1 MDLPSRKNTDT
12 LMEKAG
18 MTMDYKRVESRGKT
32 LSMHIDESMQVVVRA
47 PRWVP
52 KSEVDRFVLTHES
65 WIQKATERQRRR
77 NEQEALLTPEHIAEL
92 RAQASAYLPQ
102 RTAYF
107 AKLMGVCPKSV
118 KITSAKKRFGSCSGQ
133 NGICYSWRLMLYPK
147 EAVDYVVVH
156 ELAHIRQKNHS
167 SAFYREIEK
176 ILPDY
181 KERAKL
187 LKDK

>member
-1 MDLPSRKNTDT
+1 
-12 LMEKAG
+12 
-18 MTMDYKRVESRGKT
+18 MDYKRVECRGKT
-32 LSMHIDESMQVVVRA
+32 LSLHIDETLQVVVRA

-52 KSEVDRFVLTHES
+52 KAEVDRFVRSHEN

-77 NEQEALLTPEHIAEL
+77 NEQEAQLTEKRITELKALAKAEL
-92 RAQASAYLPQ
+92 PR

-107 AKLMGVCPKSV
+107 AKIMGVTPTSV

-133 NGICYSWRLMLYPK
+133 NGICYSWRLMLCPS
-147 EAVDYVVVH
+147 EAIDYVVVH

-167 SAFYREIEK
+167 PAFYKEVAK

-181 KERAKL
+181 KAREKL
-187 LKDK
+187 LKGK

>member
-1 MDLPSRKNTDT
+1 
-12 LMEKAG
+12 
-18 MTMDYKRVESRGKT
+18 MDYKRVECRGKT
-32 LSMHIDESMQVVVRA
+32 LSLHIDETLQVVVRA

-52 KSEVDRFVLTHES
+52 KAEVDRFVRSHEN

-77 NEQEALLTPEHIAEL
+77 NEQEAQLTEKRITELKALAKAEL
-92 RAQASAYLPQ
+92 PR

-107 AKLMGVCPKSV
+107 AKIMGVTPTRI

-133 NGICYSWRLMLYPK
+133 NGICYSWRLMLYPS
-147 EAVDYVVVH
+147 EAIDYVVVH

-167 SAFYREIEK
+167 LAFYREIEK

-181 KERAKL
+181 KARAKL

>member
-1 MDLPSRKNTDT
+1 
-12 LMEKAG
+12 
-18 MTMDYKRVESRGKT
+18 MDYKRVECRGKT
-32 LSMHIDESMQVVVRA
+32 LSLHIDETLQVVVRA

-52 KSEVDRFVLTHES
+52 KAEVDRFVRSHES

-77 NEQEALLTPEHIAEL
+77 NEQEAQLTEKRITELKALAKAEL
-92 RAQASAYLPQ
+92 PR

-107 AKLMGVCPKSV
+107 AKIMGVTPTSV

-133 NGICYSWRLMLYPK
+133 NGICYSWRLMLYPS
-147 EAVDYVVVH
+147 EAIDYVVVH

-167 SAFYREIEK
+167 PAFYREIEK

-181 KERAKL
+181 KARAKL

>member
-1 MDLPSRKNTDT
+1 
-12 LMEKAG
+12 
-18 MTMDYKRVESRGKT
+18 MDYKRVECRGKT
-32 LSMHIDESMQVVVRA
+32 LSLHIDETLQVVVRA

-52 KSEVDRFVLTHES
+52 KAEVDRFVRSHEN

-77 NEQEALLTPEHIAEL
+77 NEQEAQLTEKRITELKALAKAEL
-92 RAQASAYLPQ
+92 PR

-107 AKLMGVCPKSV
+107 AKIMGVTPKSV

-133 NGICYSWRLMLYPK
+133 NGICYSWRLMLYPS
-147 EAVDYVVVH
+147 EAIDYVVVH

-167 SAFYREIEK
+167 PAFYREIEK

-181 KERAKL
+181 KARAKL

>member
-1 MDLPSRKNTDT
+1 
-12 LMEKAG
+12 
-18 MTMDYKRVESRGKT
+18 MDYKRVECRGKT
-32 LSMHIDESMQVVVRA
+32 LSLHIDETLQVVVRA

-52 KSEVDRFVLTHES
+52 KAEVDRFVRSHES

-77 NEQEALLTPEHIAEL
+77 NEQEAQLTEKRITELKALAKAEL
-92 RAQASAYLPQ
+92 PR
-102 RTAYF
+102 RTACF
-107 AKLMGVCPKSV
+107 AKIMGVTPKSV

-133 NGICYSWRLMLYPK
+133 NGICYSWRLMLYPS
-147 EAVDYVVVH
+147 EAIDYVVVH

-167 SAFYREIEK
+167 PAFYREIEK

-181 KERAKL
+181 KARAKL

>member
-1 MDLPSRKNTDT
+1 
-12 LMEKAG
+12 
-18 MTMDYKRVESRGKT
+18 MDYKRVECRGKT
-32 LSMHIDESMQVVVRA
+32 LSLHIDETLQVIVRA

-52 KSEVDRFVLTHES
+52 KAEVDRFVRAHES

-77 NEQEALLTPEHIAEL
+77 NEQEAQLTEKRITELKALAKAEL
-92 RAQASAYLPQ
+92 PR

-107 AKLMGVCPKSV
+107 AKIMGVTPKSV

-133 NGICYSWRLMLYPK
+133 NGICYSWRLMLYPS
-147 EAVDYVVVH
+147 EAIDYVVVH

-167 SAFYREIEK
+167 PAFYKEVAK

-181 KERAKL
+181 KARAKL

>member
-1 MDLPSRKNTDT
+1 
-12 LMEKAG
+12 
-18 MTMDYKRVESRGKT
+18 MDYKRVECRGKT
-32 LSMHIDESMQVVVRA
+32 LSLHIDETLQVVVRA

-52 KSEVDRFVLTHES
+52 KAEVDRFVRSHES

-77 NEQEALLTPEHIAEL
+77 NEQEAQLTEKRITELKALAKAEL
-92 RAQASAYLPQ
+92 PR

-107 AKLMGVCPKSV
+107 AKMMGVCPKSV

-133 NGICYSWRLMLYPK
+133 NGICYSWRLMLYPS
-147 EAVDYVVVH
+147 EAIDYVVVH

-167 SAFYREIEK
+167 PAFYKEVAK

-181 KERAKL
+181 KARAKL
-187 LKDK
+187 LEDK

>member
-1 MDLPSRKNTDT
+1 
-12 LMEKAG
+12 
-18 MTMDYKRVESRGKT
+18 MDYKRVECRGKT
-32 LSMHIDESMQVVVRA
+32 LSLHIDETLQVVVRA

-52 KSEVDRFVLTHES
+52 KAEVDRFVRAHES

-77 NEQEALLTPEHIAEL
+77 NEQEAQLTEKRITELKALAKAEL
-92 RAQASAYLPQ
+92 PR

-107 AKLMGVCPKSV
+107 AKIMGVTPTSV

-133 NGICYSWRLMLYPK
+133 NGICYSWRLMLYPS
-147 EAVDYVVVH
+147 EAIDYVVVH

-167 SAFYREIEK
+167 PAFYREIEK

-181 KERAKL
+181 KARAKL

>member
-1 MDLPSRKNTDT
+1 
-12 LMEKAG
+12 
-18 MTMDYKRVESRGKT
+18 MDYKRVECRGKT
-32 LSMHIDESMQVVVRA
+32 LSLHIDETLQVVVRA

-52 KSEVDRFVLTHES
+52 KAEVDRFVRSHES

-77 NEQEALLTPEHIAEL
+77 NEQEAQLTEKRITELKALAKAEL
-92 RAQASAYLPQ
+92 PR

-107 AKLMGVCPKSV
+107 AKIMGVTPTSI

-133 NGICYSWRLMLYPK
+133 NGICYSWRLMLYPS
-147 EAVDYVVVH
+147 EAIDYVVVH

-167 SAFYREIEK
+167 PAFYREIEK

-181 KERAKL
+181 KARAKL

>member
-1 MDLPSRKNTDT
+1 
-12 LMEKAG
+12 
-18 MTMDYKRVESRGKT
+18 MDYKRVECRGKT
-32 LSMHIDESMQVVVRA
+32 LSLHIDETLQVVVRA

-52 KSEVDRFVLTHES
+52 KAEVDRFVQSHES

-77 NEQEALLTPEHIAEL
+77 NEQEALLTEKRITELKALAKAEL
-92 RAQASAYLPQ
+92 PR

-107 AKLMGVCPKSV
+107 AKIMGVTPKSV

-167 SAFYREIEK
+167 PAFYREIEK
-176 ILPDY
+176 FLPDY
-181 KERAKL
+181 KARAKL

>member
-1 MDLPSRKNTDT
+1 
-12 LMEKAG
+12 
-18 MTMDYKRVESRGKT
+18 MDYKRIECRGKT
-32 LSMHIDESMQVVVRA
+32 LSLHIDETLQVVVRA

-52 KSEVDRFVLTHES
+52 KAEVDRFVRSHEN

-77 NEQEALLTPEHIAEL
+77 NEQEAQLTEKRITELKVLAKAEL
-92 RAQASAYLPQ
+92 PR

-107 AKLMGVCPKSV
+107 AKIMGVTPTSI

-133 NGICYSWRLMLYPK
+133 NGICYSWRLMLYPS
-147 EAVDYVVVH
+147 EAIDYVVVH

-167 SAFYREIEK
+167 PAFYREIEK

-181 KERAKL
+181 KARAKL

>member
-1 MDLPSRKNTDT
+1 
-12 LMEKAG
+12 
-18 MTMDYKRVESRGKT
+18 MDYKRVECRGKT
-32 LSMHIDESMQVVVRA
+32 LSLHIDETLHVVVRA

-52 KSEVDRFVLTHES
+52 KAEVDRFVQSHES

-77 NEQEALLTPEHIAEL
+77 NEQEALLTEKRITELKALAKAEL
-92 RAQASAYLPQ
+92 PR

-107 AKLMGVCPKSV
+107 AKIMGVTPKSV

-133 NGICYSWRLMLYPK
+133 NGICYSWRLMLYPS
-147 EAVDYVVVH
+147 EAIDYVVVH

-167 SAFYREIEK
+167 PAFYREIEK

-181 KERAKL
+181 KARAKL

>member
-1 MDLPSRKNTDT
+1 
-12 LMEKAG
+12 
-18 MTMDYKRVESRGKT
+18 MDYKRVECRGKT
-32 LSMHIDESMQVVVRA
+32 LSLHIDETLQVVVRA

-52 KSEVDRFVLTHES
+52 KAEVDRFVRSHEN

-77 NEQEALLTPEHIAEL
+77 NEQEAQLTEKRITELKALAKAEL
-92 RAQASAYLPQ
+92 PR

-107 AKLMGVCPKSV
+107 AKIMGVTPTSV

-133 NGICYSWRLMLYPK
+133 NGICYSWRLMLYPS
-147 EAVDYVVVH
+147 EAIDYVVVH

-167 SAFYREIEK
+167 PAFYREIEK

-181 KERAKL
+181 TARAKL

>member
-1 MDLPSRKNTDT
+1 
-12 LMEKAG
+12 
-18 MTMDYKRVESRGKT
+18 MDYKRVECRGKT
-32 LSMHIDESMQVVVRA
+32 LSLHIDETLQVVVRA

-52 KSEVDRFVLTHES
+52 KAEVDRFVRAHES

-77 NEQEALLTPEHIAEL
+77 NEQEAQLTEKRITELKALAKAEL
-92 RAQASAYLPQ
+92 PR

-107 AKLMGVCPKSV
+107 AKIMGVTPKSV

-133 NGICYSWRLMLYPK
+133 NGICYSWRLMLYPS
-147 EAVDYVVVH
+147 EAIDYVVVH

-167 SAFYREIEK
+167 PAFYREIEK

-181 KERAKL
+181 KARAKL

>member
-1 MDLPSRKNTDT
+1 MKIVSTAFL
-12 LMEKAG
+12 L
-18 MTMDYKRVESRGKT
+18 
-32 LSMHIDESMQVVVRA
+32 LSLHIDETLHVVVRA

-52 KSEVDRFVLTHES
+52 KAEVDRFVQSHES

-77 NEQEALLTPEHIAEL
+77 NEQEALLTEKRITELKALAKAEL
-92 RAQASAYLPQ
+92 PR

-107 AKLMGVCPKSV
+107 AKIMGVTPKSV

-167 SAFYREIEK
+167 PAFYREIEK

-181 KERAKL
+181 KARAKL

>member
-1 MDLPSRKNTDT
+1 
-12 LMEKAG
+12 
-18 MTMDYKRVESRGKT
+18 MDYKRVECRGKT
-32 LSMHIDESMQVVVRA
+32 LSLHIDETLQVVVRA

-52 KSEVDRFVLTHES
+52 KAEVDRFVRSHES

-77 NEQEALLTPEHIAEL
+77 NKQEALLTEKRITELKALAKAEL
-92 RAQASAYLPQ
+92 PR

-107 AKLMGVCPKSV
+107 AKIMGVTPKSV
-118 KITSAKKRFGSCSGQ
+118 KIISAKKRFGSCSGQ

-167 SAFYREIEK
+167 PAFYREIEK

-181 KERAKL
+181 KARAKL

>member
-1 MDLPSRKNTDT
+1 
-12 LMEKAG
+12 
-18 MTMDYKRVESRGKT
+18 MDYKRVECRGKT
-32 LSMHIDESMQVVVRA
+32 LSLHIDETLQVVVRV

-52 KSEVDRFVLTHES
+52 KAEVDRFVRSHES

-77 NEQEALLTPEHIAEL
+77 NEQEAQLTEKRITELKALAKAEL
-92 RAQASAYLPQ
+92 LR

-107 AKLMGVCPKSV
+107 AKIMGVTPKSI

-133 NGICYSWRLMLYPK
+133 NGICYSWRLMLYPS
-147 EAVDYVVVH
+147 EAIDYVVVH

-167 SAFYREIEK
+167 PAFYREVAK

-181 KERAKL
+181 KAREKL
-187 LKDK
+187 LKGK

>member
-52 KSEVDRFVLTHES
+52 KSEVDRFVKTHEN
-65 WIQKATERQRRR
+65 WIEKAVARQRRR
-77 NEQEALLTPEHIAEL
+77 NEQEALLTPERIAEL

>member
-1 MDLPSRKNTDT
+1 
-12 LMEKAG
+12 
-18 MTMDYKRVESRGKT
+18 MDYKRVECRGKT
-32 LSMHIDESMQVVVRA
+32 LSLHIDETLQVVVRS

-52 KSEVDRFVLTHES
+52 KAEVDRFVQSHEN

-77 NEQEALLTPEHIAEL
+77 NEQEALLTEKRITELKALAKAEL
-92 RAQASAYLPQ
+92 PR

-107 AKLMGVCPKSV
+107 AKIMGVTPKSV

-133 NGICYSWRLMLYPK
+133 NGICYSWRLMLYPS
-147 EAVDYVVVH
+147 EAIDYVVVH

-167 SAFYREIEK
+167 PAFYREIEK

-181 KERAKL
+181 KARAKL

>member
-1 MDLPSRKNTDT
+1 MN
-12 LMEKAG
+12 
-18 MTMDYKRVESRGKT
+18 YKRVDCRGKT
-32 LSMHIDESMQVVVRA
+32 LSLHIDETLQVIVRA

-52 KSEVDRFVLTHES
+52 KAEVDRFVRSHES

-77 NEQEALLTPEHIAEL
+77 NEQEAQLTEKRITELKALAKAEL
-92 RAQASAYLPQ
+92 PR

-107 AKLMGVCPKSV
+107 AKIMGVTPTSI

-167 SAFYREIEK
+167 PAFYREIEK

-181 KERAKL
+181 KARAKL

>member
-1 MDLPSRKNTDT
+1 
-12 LMEKAG
+12 
-18 MTMDYKRVESRGKT
+18 MDYKRVECRGKT
-32 LSMHIDESMQVVVRA
+32 LSLHIDETLQVVVRA

-52 KSEVDRFVLTHES
+52 KAEVDRFVRSHES

-77 NEQEALLTPEHIAEL
+77 NEQEAQLTEKRIMELKALAKAEL
-92 RAQASAYLPQ
+92 PR

-107 AKLMGVCPKSV
+107 AKIMGVTPKSV

-133 NGICYSWRLMLYPK
+133 NGICYSWRLMLYPS
-147 EAVDYVVVH
+147 EAIDYVVVH

-167 SAFYREIEK
+167 PAFYREIEK

-181 KERAKL
+181 KARAKL

>member
-1 MDLPSRKNTDT
+1 MN
-12 LMEKAG
+12 
-18 MTMDYKRVESRGKT
+18 YKRVDCRGKT
-32 LSMHIDESMQVVVRA
+32 LSLHIDETLQVVVRA

-52 KSEVDRFVLTHES
+52 KAEVDRFVKTHEN
-65 WIQKATERQRRR
+65 WIEKAAARQRRR
-77 NEQEALLTPEHIAEL
+77 NEQEAQLTEKRITELKALAKAEL
-92 RAQASAYLPQ
+92 PR

-107 AKLMGVCPKSV
+107 AKIMGVTPKSV

-167 SAFYREIEK
+167 PAFYREIEK

-181 KERAKL
+181 KARAKL

>member
-1 MDLPSRKNTDT
+1 
-12 LMEKAG
+12 
-18 MTMDYKRVESRGKT
+18 MDYKRVECRGKT
-32 LSMHIDESMQVVVRA
+32 LSLHIDETLQVVVRA

-52 KSEVDRFVLTHES
+52 KAEVDRFVLTHES

-77 NEQEALLTPEHIAEL
+77 NEQEALLTEKRITELKALAKAEL
-92 RAQASAYLPQ
+92 PR

-107 AKLMGVCPKSV
+107 AKTMGVTPTSI

-133 NGICYSWRLMLYPK
+133 NGICYSWRLMLYPS
-147 EAVDYVVVH
+147 EAIDYVVVH

-167 SAFYREIEK
+167 PAFYREIEK

>member
-1 MDLPSRKNTDT
+1 
-12 LMEKAG
+12 
-18 MTMDYKRVESRGKT
+18 MDYKRVECRGKT
-32 LSMHIDESMQVVVRA
+32 LSLHIDETLQVVVRA

-52 KSEVDRFVLTHES
+52 KAEVDRFVKTHEN
-65 WIQKATERQRRR
+65 WIEKAAARQRRR
-77 NEQEALLTPEHIAEL
+77 NEQEAQLTEKRITELKALAKAEL
-92 RAQASAYLPQ
+92 PR

-107 AKLMGVCPKSV
+107 AKIMGVTPKSV

-133 NGICYSWRLMLYPK
+133 NGICYSWRLMLYPS
-147 EAVDYVVVH
+147 EAIDYVVVH

-167 SAFYREIEK
+167 PAFYREIEK

-181 KERAKL
+181 KARAKL

>member
-1 MDLPSRKNTDT
+1 
-12 LMEKAG
+12 
-18 MTMDYKRVESRGKT
+18 MDYKRVECRGKT
-32 LSMHIDESMQVVVRA
+32 LSLHIDETLQVVVRA

-52 KSEVDRFVLTHES
+52 KAEVDRFVRSHES

-77 NEQEALLTPEHIAEL
+77 NKQEAQLTEKRITELKALAKAEL
-92 RAQASAYLPQ
+92 PR

-107 AKLMGVCPKSV
+107 AKIMGVTPKSV

-167 SAFYREIEK
+167 PAFYREIEK

-181 KERAKL
+181 KARAKL

>member
-1 MDLPSRKNTDT
+1 
-12 LMEKAG
+12 
-18 MTMDYKRVESRGKT
+18 MDYKRVECRGKT
-32 LSMHIDESMQVVVRA
+32 LSLHIDETLQVVVRA

-52 KSEVDRFVLTHES
+52 KAEVDRFVRSHES

-77 NEQEALLTPEHIAEL
+77 NEQEAQLTEKRITELKALAKAEL
-92 RAQASAYLPQ
+92 PR

-107 AKLMGVCPKSV
+107 AKIMGVTPKSV

-167 SAFYREIEK
+167 PAFYREIEK

-181 KERAKL
+181 KARAKL

>member
-1 MDLPSRKNTDT
+1 
-12 LMEKAG
+12 
-18 MTMDYKRVESRGKT
+18 MDYKRVECRGKT
-32 LSMHIDESMQVVVRA
+32 LSLHIDETLQVVVRA

-52 KSEVDRFVLTHES
+52 KAEVDRFVRSHES

-77 NEQEALLTPEHIAEL
+77 NEQEAQLTEKRITELKALAKAEL
-92 RAQASAYLPQ
+92 PR

-107 AKLMGVCPKSV
+107 AKIMGVTPKSV

-133 NGICYSWRLMLYPK
+133 NGICYSWRLMLYPS
-147 EAVDYVVVH
+147 EAIDYVVVH
-156 ELAHIRQKNHS
+156 ELAHIRQQNHS
-167 SAFYREIEK
+167 PAFYREIEK

-181 KERAKL
+181 KARAKL

>member
-1 MDLPSRKNTDT
+1 
-12 LMEKAG
+12 
-18 MTMDYKRVESRGKT
+18 MDYKRVECRGKT
-32 LSMHIDESMQVVVRA
+32 LSLHIDETLQVVVRA

-52 KSEVDRFVLTHES
+52 KAEVDRFVRSHES

-77 NEQEALLTPEHIAEL
+77 NEQEAQLTEKRITELKALAKAEL
-92 RAQASAYLPQ
+92 PR

-107 AKLMGVCPKSV
+107 AKMMGVCPKSV

-133 NGICYSWRLMLYPK
+133 NGICYSWRLMLYPS
-147 EAVDYVVVH
+147 EAIDYVVVH

-167 SAFYREIEK
+167 PAFYREIEK

-181 KERAKL
+181 KARAKL

>member
-1 MDLPSRKNTDT
+1 
-12 LMEKAG
+12 
-18 MTMDYKRVESRGKT
+18 MDYKRVECRGKT
-32 LSMHIDESMQVVVRA
+32 LSLHIDKTLQVVVRA

-52 KSEVDRFVLTHES
+52 KAEVDRFVLTHES

-77 NEQEALLTPEHIAEL
+77 NEQEAQLTEKRITELKALAKAEL
-92 RAQASAYLPQ
+92 PR

-107 AKLMGVCPKSV
+107 AKIMGVTPTSI

-167 SAFYREIEK
+167 PAFYKEVAK

-181 KERAKL
+181 KAREKL
-187 LKDK
+187 LKGK

>member
-1 MDLPSRKNTDT
+1 
-12 LMEKAG
+12 
-18 MTMDYKRVESRGKT
+18 MDYKRVECRGKT
-32 LSMHIDESMQVVVRA
+32 LSLHIDETLQVVVRA

-52 KSEVDRFVLTHES
+52 KAEVDRFVRSHES

-77 NEQEALLTPEHIAEL
+77 NKQEAQLTEKRITELKALAKAEL
-92 RAQASAYLPQ
+92 PR

-107 AKLMGVCPKSV
+107 AKIMGVTPTSI

-167 SAFYREIEK
+167 PAFYREIEK

-181 KERAKL
+181 KARAKL

>member
-1 MDLPSRKNTDT
+1 
-12 LMEKAG
+12 
-18 MTMDYKRVESRGKT
+18 MDYKRVECRGKT
-32 LSMHIDESMQVVVRA
+32 LSLHIDETLQVVVRA

-52 KSEVDRFVLTHES
+52 KAEVDRFVRSHEN

-77 NEQEALLTPEHIAEL
+77 NEQEAQLTEKRITELKALAKAEL
-92 RAQASAYLPQ
+92 PR

-107 AKLMGVCPKSV
+107 AKIMGVTPKSV

-133 NGICYSWRLMLYPK
+133 NGICYSWRLMLCPS
-147 EAVDYVVVH
+147 EAIDYVVVH

-167 SAFYREIEK
+167 PAFYKEVAK

-181 KERAKL
+181 KAREKL
-187 LKDK
+187 LKGNNRR

>member
-1 MDLPSRKNTDT
+1 
-12 LMEKAG
+12 
-18 MTMDYKRVESRGKT
+18 MDYKRVECRGKT
-32 LSMHIDESMQVVVRA
+32 LSLHIDETLQVVVRA

-52 KSEVDRFVLTHES
+52 KAEVDRFVLTHES

-77 NEQEALLTPEHIAEL
+77 NEQEAQLTEKRITELKALAKAEL
-92 RAQASAYLPQ
+92 PR

-107 AKLMGVCPKSV
+107 AKIMGVTPKSV

-167 SAFYREIEK
+167 PAFYREIEK

-181 KERAKL
+181 KARAKL

>member
-1 MDLPSRKNTDT
+1 
-12 LMEKAG
+12 
-18 MTMDYKRVESRGKT
+18 MDYKRVECRGKT
-32 LSMHIDESMQVVVRA
+32 LSLHIDETLQVVVRA

-52 KSEVDRFVLTHES
+52 KAEVDRFVRSHES

-77 NEQEALLTPEHIAEL
+77 NEQEAQLTEKRITELKALAKAEL
-92 RAQASAYLPQ
+92 PR

-107 AKLMGVCPKSV
+107 AKIMGVTPKSV

-133 NGICYSWRLMLYPK
+133 NGICYSWRLMLYPS
-147 EAVDYVVVH
+147 EAIDYVVVH

-167 SAFYREIEK
+167 PAFYREIEK

-181 KERAKL
+181 KARAKL

>member
-1 MDLPSRKNTDT
+1 
-12 LMEKAG
+12 
-18 MTMDYKRVESRGKT
+18 MDYKRVECRGKT
-32 LSMHIDESMQVVVRA
+32 LSLHIDETLHVVVRA

-52 KSEVDRFVLTHES
+52 KAEVDRFVQSHES

-77 NEQEALLTPEHIAEL
+77 NEQEALLTEKRITELKALAKAEL
-92 RAQASAYLPQ
+92 PR

-107 AKLMGVCPKSV
+107 AKIMGVTPKSV

-167 SAFYREIEK
+167 PAFYREIEK

-181 KERAKL
+181 KARAKL

>member
-1 MDLPSRKNTDT
+1 
-12 LMEKAG
+12 
-18 MTMDYKRVESRGKT
+18 MDYKRVECRGKT
-32 LSMHIDESMQVVVRA
+32 LSLHIDKTLQVVVRA

-52 KSEVDRFVLTHES
+52 KAEVDRFVRSHEN

-77 NEQEALLTPEHIAEL
+77 NEQEAQLTEKRITELKALAKAEL
-92 RAQASAYLPQ
+92 PR

-107 AKLMGVCPKSV
+107 AKILGVTPTSI

-133 NGICYSWRLMLYPK
+133 NGICYSWRLMLYPS
-147 EAVDYVVVH
+147 EAIDYVVVH

-167 SAFYREIEK
+167 PAFYREIEK

-181 KERAKL
+181 KARAKL